1 MIETMIRNFANARL
15 IVVTLAAWPL
25 AAWATP
31 PMKPNVN
38 ISTVAGAPELR
49 KPSEAVEWSASSKA
63 GPIEVVRVGGDS
75 DLAGVRAN
83 GVWVVQPEWLNIE
96 VPFSRL
102 GESTEAVA
110 LLEFD
115 TGGSGC
121 PLLFQ
126 VLDVSGAAPQVTD
139 RFGTCGEA
147 SSIRWE
153 GGRLV
158 IRFPAYGRVLSREFT
173 YSSGKLAEHSGR
185 PGRHA
190 DRK

>member
-1 MIETMIRNFANARL
+1 LNGIRKFANARL
-15 IVVTLAAWPL
+15 TVVALAAWSL
-25 AAWATP
+25 SAWATP
-31 PMKPNVN
+31 PMKSNVN
-38 ISTVAGAPELR
+38 ISTVAGAPEVR
-49 KPSEAVEWSASSKA
+49 RPSETVEWSASSKA
-63 GPIEVVRVGGDS
+63 GPIEVVRVEGDN

-126 VLDVSGAAPQVTD
+126 VLDVSGAAPKLTD
-139 RFGTCGEA
+139 RFGTCGKA

-153 GGRLV
+153 AGKLI

-173 YSSGKLAEHSGR
+173 YSCGKLAEHSDR